1 MTPELKQLLTAR
13 DQAAWASF
21 VDRYLPVVVSAVR
34 RTLPHA
40 HTNDVEDVIQDVFL
54 RLCQHDYRLLRS
66 YSAEQASITTWLTVV
81 ARGVAI
87 DAHRKSARR
96 PRTEPFTPTHEPAV
110 HSRSTDR
117 ISLPAG
123 LLSPRET
130 AILTLLFDHDL
141 DVEEVAE
148 KLAIHPQTVRSTKHN
163 ALTKLRKH
171 QRQEDSQT

>member
-1 MTPELKQLLTAR
+1 MTPELMQLLTAR
-13 DQAAWASF
+13 DQASWASF
-21 VDRYLPVVVSAVR
+21 VDRYLPVVVAAVR

-40 HTNDVEDVIQDVFL
+40 HSIDQEDVVQDVFL

-66 YSAEQASITTWLTVV
+66 YSPVQSSISTWLTVV

-87 DAHRKSARR
+87 DAHRKSTRR
-96 PRTEPFTPTHEPAV
+96 LRTEPFTPSHEPAIQ
-110 HSRSTDR
+110 TPPTEP
-117 ISLPAG
+117 ISLPTG

-130 AILTLLFDHDL
+130 AILTLLFDHGL
-141 DVEEVAE
+141 DVDEVAD

-171 QRQEDSQT
+171 QQQSDSQP